1 MKVAQASEAPPIAR
15 LLTSRWLW
23 VVLAI
28 TSIIALSYSIND
40 LFEYAGIDL
49 RNRVVGARALIQS
62 LDPYKIE
69 WRSGMP
75 LELADMFQR
84 YPGVTRVTAA
94 PPLLLLYMPFAE
106 LPYRTQQLIWW
117 VLQWTALGI
126 TIVVFARSFR
136 SEVDRKVFLLI
147 AVVCFVGSWFWRL
160 HVERGQYYIFS
171 TMLLSLDLALLRDEG
186 QRPKWLGIP
195 SGIAVAI
202 KPTNIVLFPML
213 WFLGERRAA
222 LVAAFASALVVA
234 ASLYPIG
241 PQVWSSFLTA
251 IQENAAEEMDPTF
264 ASKHYG
270 QVQAVAPRLIE
281 GLDFGKALSLG
292 VDDSRIVPSNLTAIR
307 KPWATY
313 VSQLVVI
320 GLFVVGPLTI
330 WQLKRRGA
338 ASRDLLLLII
348 TLVLAALE
356 FMRPWRWHYVDVTFL
371 PITAFLITTVPRTW
385 AFLVFAVLTYS
396 CYLGPLETR
405 WVVRARHLLT
415 VTLAS
420 AIVAR
425 SAIRSSP
432 RVKDSPS

>member
-1 MKVAQASEAPPIAR
+1 MKVVQTSGVSPIAR

-23 VVLAI
+23 VVLI
-28 TSIIALSYSIND
+28 VTSIIAFSYSIND

-117 VLQWTALGI
+117 ALQWAALGI

-136 SEVDRKVFLLI
+136 NEVDRNIFLLI

-171 TMLLSLDLALLRDEG
+171 TMLLSLDLAVLRDEG
-186 QRPKWLGIP
+186 RRPKWLGIP

-202 KPTNIVLFPML
+202 KPTNVILVPML

-222 LVAAFASALVVA
+222 LGAAIASAMVVA

-270 QVQAVAPRLIE
+270 QVQAVAPRFLE

-320 GLFVVGPLTI
+320 GFFAIGPLTI

-338 ASRDLLLLII
+338 ASRDLMLLII
-348 TLVLAALE
+348 SLVLAALE
-356 FMRPWRWHYVDVTFL
+356 FVRPWRWHYVDVTFL
-371 PITAFLITTVPRTW
+371 PLTALLITTVPRTW
-385 AFLVFAVLTYS
+385 AFLFFTVLTYS
-396 CYLGPLETR
+396 CYLGPIESR

-415 VTLAS
+415 LTLAS
-420 AIVAR
+420 ATVVR
-425 SAIRSSP
+425 SAIESSP
-432 RVKDSPS
+432 RLKDSQS